1 MNHDMLTTLGV
12 YGFERVEPVILAA
25 LVTEDPLLLIGNCGT
40 GKTYLLQS
48 MAEALELKY
57 QHYNASTINFDDLIG
72 FPYPSDDRT
81 SVRYLRGPGTI
92 WDAQAV
98 LVDEISR
105 CRPEHQN
112 RLFAIIYERMV
123 QGMRL
128 DRLRYRFAAMNPCAA
143 SDGAPVGYA
152 GSEPLD
158 QALADRFA
166 LVVQVPD
173 WNELHPEAQRC
184 VADPRGEGKISDD
197 DGRLRAFL
205 AAARARYDRLLAAYD
220 PRIQEYA
227 QRVVSVLNESQ
238 VRVSPRRCRTLVRNM
253 LAVLAVVD
261 AGAGETPPEEE
272 IKMTLS
278 CSMPHAAWGE
288 PVPTAKLEAAHRQ
301 AWNTVFPV
309 SPQQRWLAQ
318 FAGVRSLAEK
328 VDMLRRTCPDVET
341 GSLAVTQALTAL
353 EPPRA
358 FAFAAALFPALA
370 SGGWKVSADA
380 VARLGTVAQE
390 VFDIQ
395 ASVHEEHREA
405 IDAFVRTLTPA
416 RRARA
421 RQLLLGLVT
430 SRFIRENDAECT
442 AQDQRLWKSLEKEYH
457 QCIQY
462 IASPAQAR

>member
-1 MNHDMLTTLGV
+1 MNNGMLTTLGV
-12 YGFERVEPVILAA
+12 YGFEQVEPVILAA

-40 GKTYLLQS
+40 GKTYLLHS
-48 MAEALELKY
+48 IAEALGLKY
-57 QHYNASTINFDDLIG
+57 RTYNASTINFDDLIG

-81 SVRYLRGPGTI
+81 SVRYLHGPGTI
-92 WDAQAV
+92 WNLQAV

-112 RLFAIIYERMV
+112 RLFSIIYERMV
-123 QGMRL
+123 QGMPL
-128 DRLRYRFAAMNPCAA
+128 EKLRYRFAAMNPC
-143 SDGAPVGYA
+143 STPDGSPVGYA

-173 WNELHPEAQRC
+173 WNDLHPKAQRS
-184 VADPRGEGKISDD
+184 VADPRGEGKISNDG
-197 DGRLRAFL
+197 GRLRDFL
-205 AAARARYDRLLAAYD
+205 GVARARYERLLAGCE

-238 VRVSPRRCRTLVRNM
+238 VRVSPRRCRTLVRNL

-261 AGAGETPPEEE
+261 ARAKAPPEDV
-272 IKMTLS
+272 IKTTLS

-288 PVPTAKLEAAHRQ
+288 PVPAAKIEAAHRQ
-301 AWNTVFPV
+301 AWDTVFPV
-309 SPQQRWLAQ
+309 SPQRQWLAR
-318 FAGVRSLAEK
+318 FFGIRSLAEK
-328 VDMLRRTCPDVET
+328 ADLLWRTCPDTET

-358 FAFAAALFPALA
+358 LAFAAALFPALA

-380 VARLGTVAQE
+380 VARLGAIAQE

-395 ASVHEEHREA
+395 ACVQDEHREA
-405 IDAFVRTLTPA
+405 IDTFVRALTPA

-421 RQLLLGLVT
+421 RRLLLGLVS
-430 SRFIRENDAECT
+430 SRFISENDAECA
-442 AQDQRLWKSLEKEYH
+442 AQDQRLWKSLEEEYH
-457 QCIQY
+457 QCVQH
-462 IASPAQAR
+462 IASLRRGR